1 MTRSLLLWFITL
13 LNLSLPV
20 RCETPAVSG
29 DKKKYR
35 PLSGSMCAVKCQRE
49 TSIIWEDAVYISA
62 KHEKSTNMSLIMSHD
77 PVLI

>member
-49 TSIIWEDAVYISA
+49 TSIIWEDAYIFQR
-62 KHEKSTNMSLIMSHD
+62 NMKNQQICHLS
-77 PVLI
+77 

>member
-29 DKKKYR
+29 DKKKIS
-35 PLSGSMCAVKCQRE
+35 PTV
-49 TSIIWEDAVYISA
+49 WEHVCSQMSKGDLYNLGGCVYISA
-62 KHEKSTNMSLIMSHD
+62 EHEKATNMSFMTSHD